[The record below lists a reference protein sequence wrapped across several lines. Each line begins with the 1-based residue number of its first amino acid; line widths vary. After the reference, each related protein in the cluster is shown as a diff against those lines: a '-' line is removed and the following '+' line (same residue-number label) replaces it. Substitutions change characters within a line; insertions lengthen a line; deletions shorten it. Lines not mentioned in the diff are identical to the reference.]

1 MATPATGGGLRPLA
15 FLKRGVRALS
25 RWPEKKRRIA
35 PMPMQY
41 GATYPSLKD
50 RVVLITGGG
59 SGIGEAIVTHFAAQG
74 SKVGFLDIKPKESQ
88 ALADRLSGAG
98 HVVHFEQTDLS
109 DIAAL
114 KASIDRVRGKLGP
127 ITILVNNA
135 ANDDRHKIEDVTPE
149 YFDNRIN
156 VNLRHHFFAIQ
167 AVVPDMKQAGG
178 GSIVNVT
185 STSWMIGSRGMPVYV
200 AAKSAVYGLVR
211 GLARELGEHNIRIN
225 AFAPGWIMTERQKA
239 LWTTPEALERLMID
253 QCIKRTLTPDDMA
266 RAILFFAS
274 DEAAA
279 ATNQNFVFDG
289 GWL

>member
-1 MATPATGGGLRPLA
+1 
-15 FLKRGVRALS
+15 
-25 RWPEKKRRIA
+25 
-35 PMPMQY
+35 MQY
-41 GATYPSLKD
+41 GATYPSLRD
-50 RVVLITGGG
+50 RVVLVTGGG
-59 SGIGEAIVTHFAAQG
+59 SGIGEAIVSHFAAQG

-88 ALADRLSGAG
+88 ALAERLTREG
-98 HVVHFEQTDLS
+98 HRVHFEQADLS
-109 DIAAL
+109 DIDAL
-114 KASIDRVRGKLGP
+114 KAGIDRIRRALGP
-127 ITILVNNA
+127 INILINNA
-135 ANDDRHKIEDVTPE
+135 ANDDRHEFADVTPE

-156 VNLRHHFFAIQ
+156 VNLRHQFFAIQ
-167 AVVPDMKQAGG
+167 AVVPDMKKAGG

-211 GLARELGEHNIRIN
+211 GFARELGEHNIRIN

-239 LWTTPEALERLMID
+239 LWATPEALERLMID
-253 QCIKRTLTPDDMA
+253 QCVKRTLTPDDMA